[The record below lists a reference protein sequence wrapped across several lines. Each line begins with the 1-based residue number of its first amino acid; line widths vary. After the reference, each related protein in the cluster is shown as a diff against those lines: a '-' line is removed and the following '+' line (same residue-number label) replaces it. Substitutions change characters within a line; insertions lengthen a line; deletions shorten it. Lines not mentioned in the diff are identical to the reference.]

1 MPQDSGLD
9 AINVSSSSDSGLD
22 EANTAAQLNYF
33 SNPSGT
39 MSNAS
44 GSKLSYPQFKTGVP
58 IDQTILENLERIRI
72 QKQAGQ
78 GSLANTLLDTLAIFP
93 GDPSLRSQSI
103 GARLGQ
109 RQQEEADIANLTNA
123 VASGRS
129 AQEQTANTYKYLD
142 TPRGAA
148 TGAAPGAASGAAPGA
163 LSPAMEMINS
173 LPEEVQGDAMN
184 LYRTNLPAFRKLVND
199 HLLKRPD
206 LQKNIAFANRQPAA
220 MKEAI
225 LTETLPKGTGIKSF
239 IVPGT
244 GEEQRYS
251 SAAGMPGGLVAPEAA
266 PQQGKGKTTAADWAV
281 DNGFQ
286 VISGTRTPAESAKL
300 VHHYDANGVPRTAQG
315 RPIDLKT
322 SSHFTGD
329 GFDVKPGSVTAELD
343 ALAKANGYQ
352 RGKGKEEN
360 HFSRVGVTSPTLTA
374 APATVAPIPAIKAPA
389 PSGVGTTVEAIE
401 ATEKA
406 SELSNQTFHAKVFTP
421 ILDRADKA
429 TEIEN
434 LSNQVLANIEGNK
447 FGPGTKLEQSF
458 KEYAQIVGIPLTNK
472 EMQKFVDNKGIETA
486 RKFLSAEGARK
497 AMGAQFTAQESA
509 DWFKA
514 FAGIDD
520 QNEYLKNF
528 YQMQRAGAL
537 VDKDVADYLL
547 KNRGREYE
555 ALNEWKASGAKDR
568 IMQENVDAFKN
579 GKPTKVNVS
588 GNKTNVQ
595 KSAGP
600 KASAKPIDYKDF
612 NQKKVAK

>member
-1 MPQDSGLD
+1 MSADSPLD
-9 AINVSSSSDSGLD
+9 TLKTSSNSDSGLD
-22 EANTAAQLNYF
+22 EANTAAQLNWF
-33 SNPSGT
+33 SDPSGT

-44 GSKLSYPQFKTGVP
+44 GSKLSLPQFKTGVP
-58 IDQTILENLERIRI
+58 IDKTILENLERMRI

-109 RQQEEADIANLTNA
+109 RQQEEADISNLTNA

-148 TGAAPGAASGAAPGA
+148 PGAAPGA

-184 LYRTNLPAFRKLVND
+184 LYRTNLPAFRKLVNE

-206 LQKNIAFANRQPAA
+206 LQKNIAFANRQSPE
-220 MKEAI
+220 MQDAI
-225 LTETLPKGTGIKSF
+225 LGKELEKGIGPRSYITADGK
-239 IVPGT
+239 T
-244 GEEQRYS
+244 QMYS
-251 SAAGMPGGLVAPEAA
+251 PAAGMPGGLTPKAAA

-286 VISGTRTPAESAKL
+286 VISGTRTPAESAAL
-300 VHHYDANGVPRTAQG
+300 VHHYDADGTPRTAQG

-329 GFDVKPGSVTAELD
+329 GFDVKPGSVTPQLE
-343 ALAKANGYQ
+343 ALAAANNYK
-352 RGKGKEEN
+352 RGKGIEEN
-360 HFSRVGVTSPTLTA
+360 HFSRVGATSPTLTA
-374 APATVAPIPAIKAPA
+374 APATIAPPPAMTAPA
-389 PSGVGTTVEAIE
+389 PSKVGTTVEDIAREGKALE
-401 ATEKA
+401 AT
-406 SELSNQTFHAKVFTP
+406 SQTFHKDVFTP
-421 ILDRADKA
+421 ILAQAKEAEKVEKLAD
-429 TEIEN
+429 
-434 LSNQVLANIEGNK
+434 QVLANIEGNK

-458 KEYAQIVGIPLTNK
+458 KEYAQIAGIPLTPK

-486 RKFLSAEGARK
+486 RKFLSAASARQ
-497 AMGAQFTAQESA
+497 AMGAQFTAPEA
-509 DWFKA
+509 NDWFKA

-520 QNEYLKNF
+520 QKEYLKNF

-537 VDKDVADYLL
+537 VDQDLAMTLL
-547 KNRGREYE
+547 QNKGHEHD
-555 ALNEWKASGAKDR
+555 AWLAWKASGAKDR
-568 IMQENVDAFKN
+568 IMQENVDVFKN
-579 GKPTKVNVS
+579 GKPGKVNVS
-588 GNKTNVQ
+588 PG

-600 KASAKPIDYKDF
+600 KASSEPIDYKDF